1 MNNRA
6 VGAIL
11 ALVCAG
17 TTRAQIFSL
26 ATNSDGSDL
35 YFTSSLTQQGSQHTG
50 PIIPTSKVFRLRGGA
65 LTLVDEGEPDGS
77 VLRGRAFGRVGLNG
91 SGTVRAV
98 NWRTPCQ
105 SLSGCI
111 FREFAGTDILTPKGR
126 LGFGALASPSA
137 NGRYVLLY
145 GNTNPVPQAM
155 LSASGARL
163 LDLASGQVSLLG
175 LQAAHDGQ
183 MVADDGSA
191 LIATPGG
198 IRLVGAGRDVEL
210 QPARAMTRALLSA
223 DAARVVYESETP
235 SEVRVLEIG
244 TGLDRSLGPGR
255 LPMLAQDGRLVSYLS
270 PENGSTQIWLAD
282 ALTGVSRQLS
292 HEPEGIAD
300 QTLTGN
306 GATVF
311 ASTQS
316 GRLLSMATAG
326 GEVTQLL
333 GSPGPQARLLAAV
346 VPGSYNEVIGNFAAG
361 DPAPDVRVGD
371 SRVVMLG
378 RTAQGFAFQVPWD
391 IEPGPTP
398 TSIASAE
405 PAWERLRL
413 SLGVVKTA
421 GQLLA
426 APIHGD
432 WSGFV
437 TPENRARPGEIVHM
451 YGTGYGPVDGVVPLG
466 QPTPG
471 GRLFPIATKCDWRA
485 IGVYTDPGRF
495 EVLFAGLAPGLAGVY
510 QLSFRI
516 PADWPYPLFNAYCEI
531 SDYEALRTAAIDV
544 KP

>member
-6 VGAIL
+6 AGAIL

-35 YFTSSLTQQGSQHTG
+35 YFTSSLTQQGSQYTAFAG
-50 PIIPTSKVFRLRGGA
+50 KVFLLRAGV
-65 LTLVDEGEPDGS
+65 LTPIAE
-77 VLRGRAFGRVGLNG
+77 RGKIYGRVGLSA
-91 SGTVRAV
+91 SGEILAV
-98 NWRTPCQ
+98 NWREYCGGG
-105 SLSGCI
+105 SSCLSS
-111 FREFAGTDILTPKGR
+111 ELAGTEILTPKGR
-126 LGFGALASPSA
+126 FQFGALASPSP
-137 NGRYVLLY
+137 NGQYVLLY
-145 GNTNPVPQAM
+145 GSTAM
-155 LSASGARL
+155 ATGNAVRLLEVASGRVSVLGSPA
-163 LDLASGQVSLLG
+163 AS
-175 LQAAHDGQ
+175 DGQ

-191 LIATPGG
+191 LIAAPGG
-198 IRLVGAGRDVEL
+198 IRLVGAGKDVEL
-210 QPARAMTRALLSA
+210 HPARAMTRALLSA
-223 DAARVVYESETP
+223 DAARVVYGVDGPPEI
-235 SEVRVLEIG
+235 RGIEIG

-270 PENGSTQIWLAD
+270 PEYVGAQIWLTD
-282 ALTGVSRQLS
+282 AVTGVARQLS

-361 DPAPDVRVGD
+361 DTAPDVRVGD

-398 TSIASAE
+398 TTIASPE

-466 QPTPG
+466 QPAPG

-485 IGVYTDPGRF
+485 IGVYADPRRF
-495 EVLFAGLAPGLAGVY
+495 EVLFAALAPDLTGVY
-510 QLSFRI
+510 QLSFRR

-531 SDYEALRTAAIDV
+531 SNYDALCTAAVDV